1 VDLVRAVGGAY
12 SAPIHTDTG
21 VLHLDARG
29 LTLSSTCGREEEDGC
44 DHGDG
49 WKDADAEI
57 MTVGLQPS

>member
-1 VDLVRAVGGAY
+1 
-12 SAPIHTDTG
+12 